1 MSNDVDNINNC
12 LQSPFVI
19 CGYDPDTPEF
29 DEYFPL
35 SSFKYRLLI
44 GIKDQDN
51 DTYHKNEVIYVL
63 SYCGS
68 IFDAIDK
75 LIDLGCS
82 ASNIIMLDGSDSSQ
96 MIAKDPDNSLAYQFE
111 FNKDARTIP
120 QVIYVCNP

>member
-1 MSNDVDNINNC
+1 MTFLVKNAGILRTTGSDNSKQGKRKLGFNFVSQEAWIASYPIMSNDVDNINNC

-51 DTYHKNEVIYVL
+51 DT
-63 SYCGS
+63 
-68 IFDAIDK
+68 
-75 LIDLGCS
+75 
-82 ASNIIMLDGSDSSQ
+82 
-96 MIAKDPDNSLAYQFE
+96 
-111 FNKDARTIP
+111 T
-120 QVIYVCNP
+120 